1 MKGLVLSLKPFK
13 QKDRNIVIKNTEYEK
28 KEKAQYT
35 PRNSSGRGFFRD
47 SQGNSTPYQSQE
59 EFYREPREEL
69 KPNPPDRER
78 FLSLEKKRIEPEN
91 KNIYDI
97 QEMSSL
103 ERTIKARESENLK
116 KYGLSVLFAFIIL
129 LGVIAGTA
137 AASGIDMDIMGN
149 LEFLMFTEAGGDNAN
164 GSLQVFSSA
173 FAVNFIYLTV
183 IFLVGLSPWGMGVIP
198 FVCLF
203 KGFETGLMASYLGV
217 TYEWG
222 MTYYFLIIAP
232 GIFVFAISMIIQSGY
247 GVRMSSALGKFMFT
261 AQQDSGWIKDNIK
274 TYMYRSGSMMIVA
287 TIAALVNTI
296 MWTVCSNMFDL

>member
-13 QKDRNIVIKNTEYEK
+13 QKDRNVLLKNPEYE
-28 KEKAQYT
+28 ESGKAEPQRRT
-35 PRNSSGRGFFRD
+35 ASGRGFFRD
-47 SQGNSTPYQSQE
+47 SQGNLSGHQPSGE
-59 EFYREPREEL
+59 VFYRD
-69 KPNPPDRER
+69 PNTE
-78 FLSLEKKRIEPEN
+78 
-91 KNIYDI
+91 YMA
-97 QEMSSL
+97 EML
-103 ERTIKARESENLK
+103 ERPDVRKPERQVYNPKEKYDMGEISVPLNAVKAKDSENLK
-116 KYGLSVLFAFIIL
+116 KYGMSALFAFVVL

-137 AASGIDMDIMGN
+137 AAAGIDMDIVKS
-149 LEFLMFTEAGGDNAN
+149 LEFLMFTNAGEGTN

-203 KGFETGLMASYLGV
+203 KGFETGLVASYLGV

-232 GIFVFAISMIIQSGY
+232 GIFAFAFSMIIQSGY
-247 GVRMSSALGKFMFT
+247 AVRMSSALGKFMFT

-274 TYMYRSGSMMIVA
+274 DYMYKSGSMMILA
-287 TIAALVNTI
+287 TAASLVNTV
-296 MWTVCSNMFDL
+296 MWTLCSNMFDL

>member
-13 QKDRNIVIKNTEYEK
+13 QKDRNILIKNTNYEE
-28 KEKAQYT
+28 KEKAEYRPQKT
-35 PRNSSGRGFFRD
+35 AGRGFFRD
-47 SQGNSTPYQSQE
+47 SQSDFSPYQSKE
-59 EFYREPREEL
+59 EFYREPKEEFVL
-69 KPNPPDRER
+69 NPTDREK
-78 FLSLEKKRIEPEN
+78 FLSLEKRRSEPEN
-91 KNIYDI
+91 KNIYDM

-103 ERTIKARESENLK
+103 QRTIKARESENLK

-137 AASGIDMDIMGN
+137 VASGIDMDIMGN
-149 LEFLMFTEAGGDNAN
+149 LEFLMFTGAGGDNAN

-203 KGFETGLMASYLGV
+203 KGFETGLIASYLGI

-232 GIFVFAISMIIQSGY
+232 GIFVFALSMIIQSGY

-274 TYMYRSGSMMIVA
+274 NYMYRSGSMMIVA
-287 TIAALVNTI
+287 TIGALVNTI
-296 MWTVCSNMFDL
+296 MWTVCSNMFDF

>member
-13 QKDRNIVIKNTEYEK
+13 QKDRNILLKNTEYEK
-28 KEKAQYT
+28 KERAEPMRRT
-35 PRNSSGRGFFRD
+35 VSGRGFFRD
-47 SQGNSTPYQSQE
+47 SQGNASGYTKQE
-59 EFYREPREEL
+59 EFYTESNAAL
-69 KPNPPDRER
+69 KPEPFGRQKSWGLER
-78 FLSLEKKRIEPEN
+78 QKNKPEDN
-91 KNIYDI
+91 EIYDMKD
-97 QEMSSL
+97 MSVPL
-103 ERTIKARESENLK
+103 REIKDRESENLK
-116 KYGLSVLFAFIIL
+116 KYGLSVLFAFVIL

-137 AASGIDMDIMGN
+137 VASGIDMDIMGN
-149 LEFLMFTEAGGDNAN
+149 LEFLMFTNAGEDSTN

-173 FAVNFIYLTV
+173 FAVNFIYLTI

-203 KGFETGLMASYLGV
+203 KGFETGLIASYMGI

-274 TYMYRSGSMMIVA
+274 TYMYRSGSMMIIA
-287 TIAALVNTI
+287 TVAALVNTV
-296 MWTVCSNMFDL
+296 MWTICSNMFDL